1 MSADRPRGGLGVAS
15 LLVILLVPLVV
26 GWCMERAAYG
36 EARAT
41 ENLLAPLGVT
51 TPVQKPAPRQPWS
64 AKPETPMFVGA
75 PVAPEHATTH

>member
-1 MSADRPRGGLGVAS
+1 MAS

-36 EARAT
+36 NARAT

-51 TPVQKPAPRQPWS
+51 TPAPQPAARQPWR
-64 AKPETPMFVGA
+64 AKGVETERMPDIVVRA
-75 PVAPEHATTH
+75 PAH

>member
-1 MSADRPRGGLGVAS
+1 VAS

-36 EARAT
+36 DARAT

-51 TPVQKPAPRQPWS
+51 RPAPQPAARQPWS
-64 AKPETPMFVGA
+64 SNPDEPMLVPGVL
-75 PVAPEHATTH
+75 VAPDRATTH